1 MSSHSVFVVHPKSV
15 NGYQRT
21 VRSLCCALGQDD
33 VFQIVSLVH
42 PGVKMVTKELSRKP
56 DKRLLMSVNGYQ
68 RTLRSLCCVLG
79 QDDIFSQ
86 SLLSPSRSKDG

>member
-1 MSSHSVFVVHPKSV
+1 M
-15 NGYQRT
+15 
-21 VRSLCCALGQDD
+21 LLGKMMY
-33 VFQIVSLVH
+33 FQIVSLVH

-56 DKRLLMSVNGYQ
+56 DKRLLTSVNGYQ

-86 SLLSPSRSKDG
+86 SLLNPSRSKDG